1 MGQQQIDIEEKI
13 AIATEGLAPEYVK
26 ALHSVSNKDNVFACP
41 TQDWQACQEIASAA
55 RLW

>member
-41 TQDWQACQEIASAA
+41 TQD
-55 RLW
+55 